1 MTTNVIAVS
10 RRLAGAGMEKQ
21 VAEAITEE
29 IMTRS
34 GEHLTTR
41 ADIAGIKGEF
51 GALKVEL
58 NAFKAEFRSQIKML
72 TSLIIGL
79 YLGLAL
85 LLAISGLAD
94 FACDARD
101 SGP

>member
-1 MTTNVIAVS
+1 MTTNAIAVS

-21 VAEAITEE
+21 AAEAIAEE
-29 IMTRS
+29 IVTHS
-34 GEHLTTR
+34 DEHLATK

-58 NAFKAEFRSQIKML
+58 NAFKTEFRSQIKML

-85 LLAISGLAD
+85 LFVDKWVG
-94 FACDARD
+94 
-101 SGP
+101 

>member
-1 MTTNVIAVS
+1 MTTNAIAVS

-21 VAEAITEE
+21 AVEAIAEE
-29 IMTRS
+29 IVTHS
-34 GEHLTTR
+34 DQHPATR
-41 ADIAGIKGEF
+41 ADIAGIKQEI

-72 TSLIIGL
+72 TRLIIGL

-94 FACDARD
+94 FACDVRD

>member
-1 MTTNVIAVS
+1 MTTNAIAVS

-21 VAEAITEE
+21 AAEAIAEE
-29 IMTRS
+29 IVTHS
-34 GEHLTTR
+34 DEHLATK

-58 NAFKAEFRSQIKML
+58 NAFKTEFRSQIKML

-85 LLAISGLAD
+85 LFVEKWVG
-94 FACDARD
+94 
-101 SGP
+101 

>member
-1 MTTNVIAVS
+1 MTTNAIAVS

-21 VAEAITEE
+21 AAEAIAEE
-29 IMTRS
+29 IVTHS
-34 GEHLTTR
+34 DEHLASK

-51 GALKVEL
+51 SALKVEL

-85 LLAISGLAD
+85 LFVDKWVG
-94 FACDARD
+94 
-101 SGP
+101 

>member
-1 MTTNVIAVS
+1 MTTNAIAVS

-29 IMTRS
+29 IVTRS
-34 GEHLTTR
+34 GEHPATR
-41 ADIAGIKGEF
+41 ADIAGIKREI

-72 TSLIIGL
+72 TRLIIGL

-101 SGP
+101 AGP

>member
-1 MTTNVIAVS
+1 MTTNAIAIS

-21 VAEAITEE
+21 AAEAIAEE
-29 IMTRS
+29 IVTHS
-34 GEHLTTR
+34 DEHLATK
-41 ADIAGIKGEF
+41 ADIAGIKGEI

-58 NAFKAEFRSQIKML
+58 NAFKVEFRSQIKML

-85 LLAISGLAD
+85 LFVDKWVG
-94 FACDARD
+94 
-101 SGP
+101 

>member
-1 MTTNVIAVS
+1 MLLLVIMTTNAIAVS
-10 RRLAGAGMEKQ
+10 RRLAGAGLEKQ
-21 VAEAITEE
+21 AAEAIAEE
-29 IMTRS
+29 IVTHS
-34 GEHLTTR
+34 DEHLATK

-58 NAFKAEFRSQIKML
+58 NVFKTEFRSQIKML

-85 LLAISGLAD
+85 FFVDKWVG
-94 FACDARD
+94 
-101 SGP
+101 

>member
-1 MTTNVIAVS
+1 MTTNAIAVS

-21 VAEAITEE
+21 AAEE
-29 IMTRS
+29 IVTRS

-41 ADIAGIKGEF
+41 ADIAGIKGEI